1 MITQFD
7 MNPDGITEKMV
18 GHHRENA
25 VVLVF
30 RGILWILIGNV
41 ESGVFPFI
49 SVYLGKNFPTVS
61 PDVSPNNNN

>member
-1 MITQFD
+1 MFYQSGS
-7 MNPDGITEKMV
+7 NPDGITEKRV
-18 GHHRENA
+18 EHHRENA

-30 RGILWILIGNV
+30 RGILCVLIWNV

-49 SVYLGKNFPTVS
+49 SVYLGQSFPTVS

>member
-1 MITQFD
+1 
-7 MNPDGITEKMV
+7 MV